1 MLLRIAL
8 ILVAGLSAA
17 QNTTKPDFEH
27 RSVRTENGQ
36 LHVAEIGSG
45 RPAVIFVPS
54 LAGTWE
60 QFADAASVVAKT
72 HRAVIIEPRG
82 HGESDAPRDGDYSIE
97 GYASDIAAVAGA
109 RQVEDSIL
117 VGHSLGAGIA
127 LAYAAAHPKSVR
139 ALFLVDPM
147 GDSSKTPGAAAPF
160 IAALE
165 KDYERTIGDYWR
177 VILKGANDV
186 VTAKVIAAML
196 KTPRTTVIQSIKAS
210 GRFEAVKRAGEFGG
224 PIVSVISEI
233 NNSPTALH
241 VLLPAIQVHRLQGV
255 SHWLQLDRPE
265 EFNSLLH
272 ATLERYAGR

>member
-8 ILVAGLSAA
+8 TLFTGLSAV
-17 QNTTKPDFEH
+17 QDTTKLDFEH

-36 LHVAEIGSG
+36 LHVVEIGSG

-54 LAGTWE
+54 LPGTWE
-60 QFADAASVVAKT
+60 QFADAASAVARA

-97 GYASDIAAVAGA
+97 GYARDIAAVAGS
-109 RQVEDSIL
+109 RQIEGSVL
-117 VGHSLGAGIA
+117 VGHILGAGVA

-139 ALFLVDPM
+139 ALFLVDPI
-147 GDSSKTPGAAAPF
+147 GDSSKTPEAAAPF

-177 VILKGANDV
+177 GILKGANEV

-196 KTPRTTVIQSIKAS
+196 KTPRTTVIESIKAS

-233 NNSPTALH
+233 NNFPTSLH
-241 VLLPAIQVHRLQGV
+241 VLLPTIQVHRFQGV

-265 EFNSLLH
+265 EFNSLLR
-272 ATLERYAGR
+272 ATLEKYAGR